1 MERSRPLSSLYNLT
15 FKSTQSDDVLYFKF
29 ALNVIELVWEGEDE
43 SRLLEDFRQ
52 PEAVSNLRTHNLWM
66 IQLHIQE
73 HTTRKG
79 WAIA

>member
-1 MERSRPLSSLYNLT
+1 M
-15 FKSTQSDDVLYFKF
+15 LYFKF

-52 PEAVSNLRTHNLWM
+52 PEAVSNLRTYNLWM

-73 HTTRKG
+73 HTSRRVS
-79 WAIA
+79 